1 MIDSELLKIL
11 VCPESRLPLQLAS
24 SELIARINLLIAR
37 GSLLNKAG
45 QKIEKPIDGGL
56 VRADKRVLYPIVD
69 DIPMMLV
76 DEGVPL
82 DQAGCEP

>member
-11 VCPESRLPLQLAS
+11 VCPESRSPLELAS
-24 SELIARINLLIAR
+24 NELIAKLNRLIAR

-45 QKIEKPIDGGL
+45 QKLEKPIDGGL

-76 DEGVPL
+76 DEAVPL
-82 DQAGCEP
+82 DQAACEV

>member
-11 VCPESRLPLQLAS
+11 VCPESRSSLELAS
-24 SELIARINLLIAR
+24 NELIAKLNRLIAR

-45 QKIEKPIDGGL
+45 QKLEKPIDGGL

-76 DEGVPL
+76 DEAVPL
-82 DQAGCEP
+82 DQAACEV